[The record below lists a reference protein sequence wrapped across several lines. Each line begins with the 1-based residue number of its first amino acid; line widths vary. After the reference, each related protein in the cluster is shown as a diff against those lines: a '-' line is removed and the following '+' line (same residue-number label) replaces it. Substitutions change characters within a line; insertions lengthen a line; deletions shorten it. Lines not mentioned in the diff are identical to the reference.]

1 VGASIVS
8 LTDAIGKTHEAARE
22 AQNTTHETVRTLE
35 QLLEKCESMA
45 PNIESLIAQLDN
57 RIATGS
63 KLKLHVN
70 DELIPEIDNAST
82 RARAT
87 AATLLKML
95 EVVDARSKMAARQAK
110 SREKPV
116 KTAPKRPKSENK
128 SQGLVLPQVK
138 LNTKSHT
145 SASSGVQSPVAEQNH
160 DEKPSLDDSGAKLAD
175 APDSEALCLTGDV
188 LAVLQTD
195 KANIAERMAAVE
207 VREKALAT
215 LEAKLS
221 EQMELIDAA
230 NDKMEAQLGEMKSL
244 REMNG
249 ERAGLIMAN
258 MDSRKSYSISAI
270 MASKNAR
277 YR

>member
-1 VGASIVS
+1 MKLRI
-8 LTDAIGKTHEAARE
+8 LPLIGMAFSG
-22 AQNTTHETVRTLE
+22 
-35 QLLEKCESMA
+35 LL
-45 PNIESLIAQLDN
+45 L
-57 RIATGS
+57 
-63 KLKLHVN
+63 
-70 DELIPEIDNAST
+70 
-82 RARAT
+82 ARAIS
-87 AATLLKML
+87 
-95 EVVDARSKMAARQAK
+95 VS
-110 SREKPV
+110 
-116 KTAPKRPKSENK
+116 SE
-128 SQGLVLPQVK
+128 VLPEK
-138 LNTKSHT
+138 K
-145 SASSGVQSPVAEQNH
+145 GVQSPVAEQNH
-160 DEKPSLDDSGAKLAD
+160 DENPSLDDSGAKLAD

-230 NDKMEAQLGEMKSL
+230 NDKMEAQLGEMKSVANEDIIHLVKMYQTMKPKQAAAIFESMDAAFAAGFL

>member
-1 VGASIVS
+1 MKLRI
-8 LTDAIGKTHEAARE
+8 LPLIGMAFSG
-22 AQNTTHETVRTLE
+22 
-35 QLLEKCESMA
+35 LL
-45 PNIESLIAQLDN
+45 L
-57 RIATGS
+57 
-63 KLKLHVN
+63 
-70 DELIPEIDNAST
+70 
-82 RARAT
+82 ARAIS
-87 AATLLKML
+87 
-95 EVVDARSKMAARQAK
+95 VS
-110 SREKPV
+110 
-116 KTAPKRPKSENK
+116 SE
-128 SQGLVLPQVK
+128 VLPEK
-138 LNTKSHT
+138 K
-145 SASSGVQSPVAEQNH
+145 GVQSPVAEQNH
-160 DEKPSLDDSGAKLAD
+160 DENPSLDDSGAKLAD

-195 KANIAERMAAVE
+195 KAKIAERMAAVE

-230 NDKMEAQLGEMKSL
+230 NDKMEAQLGEMKSVANEDITHLVKMYQTMKPKQAAAIFESMDAAFAAGFL

>member
-1 VGASIVS
+1 MIDFTNFTMLGSWVLDIILILISASACFYCALLSRRLKALNALDDGVGASIVS

-110 SREKPV
+110 VREKPV

-145 SASSGVQSPVAEQNH
+145 SASPSSRLSFVEGSSHDFNAKVA
-160 DEKPSLDDSGAKLAD
+160 
-175 APDSEALCLTGDV
+175 
-188 LAVLQTD
+188 
-195 KANIAERMAAVE
+195 
-207 VREKALAT
+207 
-215 LEAKLS
+215 
-221 EQMELIDAA
+221 
-230 NDKMEAQLGEMKSL
+230 
-244 REMNG
+244 
-249 ERAGLIMAN
+249 
-258 MDSRKSYSISAI
+258 
-270 MASKNAR
+270 
-277 YR
+277 

>member
-1 VGASIVS
+1 MKLRI
-8 LTDAIGKTHEAARE
+8 LPLIGMAFSG
-22 AQNTTHETVRTLE
+22 
-35 QLLEKCESMA
+35 LL
-45 PNIESLIAQLDN
+45 L
-57 RIATGS
+57 
-63 KLKLHVN
+63 
-70 DELIPEIDNAST
+70 
-82 RARAT
+82 ARAIS
-87 AATLLKML
+87 
-95 EVVDARSKMAARQAK
+95 VS
-110 SREKPV
+110 
-116 KTAPKRPKSENK
+116 SE
-128 SQGLVLPQVK
+128 VLPEK
-138 LNTKSHT
+138 K
-145 SASSGVQSPVAEQNH
+145 GFQSPIAEQNL
-160 DEKPSLDDSGAKLAD
+160 DAKPSQDDSGAKLAD

-230 NDKMEAQLGEMKSL
+230 NDKMEAQLGEMKSVANEDITHLVKMYQTMKPKQAAAIFESMDAAFAAGFL